1 VHNHIERRSRHFI
14 FIIVCFI
21 FQLAPS
27 LPLQEDFVYHWKAI
41 THYYIETSGKRSP
54 AVIVNVLYYQITT
67 HHLLFMFCR
76 WQSPS
81 DRHQHSLP
89 SGADAGYPDPG
100 GEGERVGRD
109 GTLYGVSS
117 PPQDPGDALHTRQ
130 SRCQCFS

>member
-1 VHNHIERRSRHFI
+1 MIFVFNLSVQILLDCNGLICYIHSLCCCKVHNHIERRTRQFI
-14 FIIVCFI
+14 CIIVCFI

-76 WQSPS
+76 
-81 DRHQHSLP
+81 
-89 SGADAGYPDPG
+89 
-100 GEGERVGRD
+100 
-109 GTLYGVSS
+109 
-117 PPQDPGDALHTRQ
+117 
-130 SRCQCFS
+130 